1 MMYTFRSFLLAL
13 SAPTLALGLL
23 APSAHGAELTVNYL
37 LGDKLEAAIGAGV
50 RVAPRYM
57 GSRDTATTF
66 VPVMYAQ
73 RGIFFI
79 DTSRGAGLQLL
90 TDSGFYVSQ
99 SIHYDQ
105 GRGVKSDLFRPGG
118 RELAGMGEVPGSATW
133 HTLMAQQVTP
143 GLSISAEAD
152 VTLKSGVDR
161 QNLRVGAEWNVI
173 DAGDERVALGANAHW
188 GNARYNQAYFGVT
201 STQAA
206 NTRFAEYNAHGGL
219 YAYSVSAQWEHK
231 LAEHWYSSVQLTAMP
246 FVEHAKDSPLMA
258 RKTPVEAMMTV
269 RYVY

>member
-1 MMYTFRSFLLAL
+1 MTNTLRPSLRAASAALLAL
-13 SAPTLALGLL
+13 ASA
-23 APSAHGAELTVNYL
+23 APAAHSAELTVNYL
-37 LGDKLEAAIGAGV
+37 LGDKLEAAVGAGV
-50 RVAPRYM
+50 RAAPRYM
-57 GSRDTATTF
+57 GSRDTTITF
-66 VPVMYAQ
+66 VPVVYAQ

-105 GRGVKSDLFRPGG
+105 GRGVKSDLVRPGG
-118 RELAGMGEVPGSATW
+118 RDLTGMGEVPGSATW
-133 HTLMAQQVTP
+133 HTLIAQQVTP
-143 GLSISAEAD
+143 ALSISAEAD
-152 VTLKSGVDR
+152 VTLKSRIDR

-173 DAGDERVALGANAHW
+173 DTGDERVALGANVHI

-201 STQAA
+201 DAQAA
-206 NTRFAEYNAHGGL
+206 YSRFEAYTTRGGV

-231 LAEHWYSSVQLTAMP
+231 LADHWYSSVQLTAVP
-246 FVEHAKDSPLMA
+246 FAERAKHSPLMA
-258 RKTPVEAMMTV
+258 RKTPVEAMMII